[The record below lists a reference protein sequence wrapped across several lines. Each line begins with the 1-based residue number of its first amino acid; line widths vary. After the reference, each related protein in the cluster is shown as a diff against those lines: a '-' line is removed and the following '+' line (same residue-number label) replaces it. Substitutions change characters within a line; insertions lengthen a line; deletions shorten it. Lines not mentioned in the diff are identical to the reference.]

1 MKAREIVVTLV
12 ALIAIGVASFFA
24 YRYEQK
30 RETAGMCPFCDR
42 MVHPITAY
50 RLKVGNHVVPACC
63 PRCGMHAQV
72 SQTQGNPGPAW
83 ATDVNTGE
91 SVAAES
97 ATYVE
102 GGDVQYC
109 AHGDQPMAREPHGVS
124 MREYDRC
131 LPTLVAFKSLQEAES
146 YQQQHGGRVLTYT
159 QALASVREQR
169 F

>member
-1 MKAREIVVTLV
+1 MRGREIVVTLV
-12 ALIAIGVASFFA
+12 ALVAIGVTSFFA
-24 YRYEQK
+24 YRYEHR
-30 RETAGMCPFCDR
+30 RETTGMCPFCDR
-42 MVHPITAY
+42 IVHPVTAY
-50 RLKVGNHVVPACC
+50 RLKVGGHMVAACC

-72 SQTQGNPGPAW
+72 NQEQGKPSAAW

-109 AHGDQPMAREPHGVS
+109 THSNQPMTREPHGVS

-131 LPTLVAFKSLQEAES
+131 LPTLVAFKTQQEAEA
-146 YQQQHGGRVLTYT
+146 YQQQHGGRVLSYS
-159 QALASVREQR
+159 QALASVRQE
-169 F
+169 